1 MVPSKLGPARR
12 NHHIIEQLARY
23 YDVSVL
29 GVGVD
34 GDAKTFLSSF
44 RAPVAELR
52 LVSAQVPRGLKFF
65 RKIVRTALGQ
75 CDYLPARAPALR
87 RACEDM
93 AAGRRFDAVMLSL
106 LLLRRLPL
114 PNGVPVV
121 ADTHNVESD
130 VYGRMATAAD
140 GRLRR
145 LYAARQCRL
154 TRDEERRCGA
164 RVDLLLATS
173 DRDRQLFE
181 SELQIPGVEV
191 IPNGI
196 DLEEFQPVA
205 RVQDQPLILFSGLM
219 SYYPNPQGIR
229 WFLDR
234 VFPAIVRHCP
244 EVRLVIAGA
253 APPAWLTARR
263 DARVEVTG
271 RVPDMRP
278 YLAAASVVIAPLLI
292 GGGTRVKILEAQAMC
307 KPVVSTSLGA
317 EGLDER
323 HGDTVLLA
331 DEPGAFARHVLTV
344 LRNADVATRIA
355 ENGRRH
361 VTEHFDWQVIG
372 DKLAHTLAARIGLSR
387 RG

>member
-1 MVPSKLGPARR
+1 LVPSKLGPARR

-65 RKIVRTALGQ
+65 RKMVRTTLGQ

-130 VYGRMATAAD
+130 VYRRMATAAD

-191 IPNGI
+191 IPNGRPRGI
-196 DLEEFQPVA
+196 PASRASPGPTADSLLWFDVLLPEPAGHSLVP
-205 RVQDQPLILFSGLM
+205 RSGV
-219 SYYPNPQGIR
+219 SR
-229 WFLDR
+229 DR
-234 VFPAIVRHCP
+234 AALSRGAPGHRGC
-244 EVRLVIAGA
+244 GA
-253 APPAWLTARR
+253 AGL
-263 DARVEVTG
+263 VN
-271 RVPDMRP
+271 
-278 YLAAASVVIAPLLI
+278 SAP
-292 GGGTRVKILEAQAMC
+292 
-307 KPVVSTSLGA
+307 
-317 EGLDER
+317 
-323 HGDTVLLA
+323 
-331 DEPGAFARHVLTV
+331 
-344 LRNADVATRIA
+344 
-355 ENGRRH
+355 
-361 VTEHFDWQVIG
+361 
-372 DKLAHTLAARIGLSR
+372 
-387 RG
+387 